1 MTADRNRL
9 EAPAAPSRPTAED
22 IAAAAGK
29 SVPDVVAPGLKVL
42 FCGINPGLYS
52 GATGHHFSRPGNR
65 FWRALHESGFTSER
79 LTPWRERELLA
90 YGLGITNYVNRAT
103 STADQLASAELVRGA
118 RALERKVRRL
128 KPGMVAFLGLG
139 AYRVA
144 WGRPDATVGRQLQ
157 AIGGTGIWLLPNPS
171 GLNAHYRPP
180 ELARLFG
187 ELRRAVE

>member
-1 MTADRNRL
+1 MSTSRSRAKSSTEYPRPSP
-9 EAPAAPSRPTAED
+9 EA
-22 IAAAAGK
+22 IAAAVGR
-29 SVPDVVAPGLKVL
+29 SVPDVVAHGLKVL

-52 GATGHHFSRPGNR
+52 GAVGHHFSRPGNR

-90 YGLGITNYVNRAT
+90 HGLGITNYVNRAT

-118 RALERKVRRL
+118 RALEGKVQRL

-139 AYRVA
+139 AYRAA
-144 WGRPDATVGRQLQ
+144 WGRPDATVGPQPE

-187 ELRRAVE
+187 DLRRAVE